1 MKRTNHLTLQQK
13 LMLGCSALLVGVLV
27 DGFGS
32 FTPVLLTVLA
42 TMVCSFGACMA
53 LQRKQQ

>member
-1 MKRTNHLTLQQK
+1 MDKRNRPAL
-13 LMLGCSALLVGVLV
+13 AYLLVGVLV

-42 TMVCSFGACMA
+42 TMVCSFGACVA
-53 LQRKQQ
+53 LQKKHR